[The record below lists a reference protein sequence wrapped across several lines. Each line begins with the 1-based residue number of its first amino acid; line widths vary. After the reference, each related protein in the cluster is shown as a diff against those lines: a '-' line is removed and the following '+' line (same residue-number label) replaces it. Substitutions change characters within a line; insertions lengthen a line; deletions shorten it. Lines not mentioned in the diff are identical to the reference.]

1 MTSELQVLMLTA
13 AGAGFIH
20 TVLGPDHY
28 LPFILIGKA
37 RNWNISKVLLL
48 TLICGIGHI
57 LGSLALGMVGVF
69 MGVGIEKLE
78 FVESIRGNIAAW
90 SLIAFGLIYAI
101 WGLRKALKNKA
112 HSHLHI
118 HNDGTLHQHSHNHHN
133 SHSHIHDSK
142 DAKNITPWILF
153 IIFVLGPCEVLIP
166 LLMYP
171 AAQYSIAGVLQ
182 VTLVFGLT
190 TILTMLGIVLVSSY
204 GFQFVPTKKLGL
216 YTHFIAGIMVFLSG
230 VAIQALGV

>member
-1 MTSELQVLMLTA
+1 MTGEFQVLMMTA

-37 RNWNISKVLLL
+37 RSWNISKVLLL
-48 TLICGIGHI
+48 TLVCGIGHI
-57 LGSLALGMVGVF
+57 IGSLVLGFAGVF
-69 MGVGIEKLE
+69 MGIGLDKLE
-78 FVESIRGNIAAW
+78 FVESVRGNIAAW
-90 SLIAFGLIYAI
+90 ALIAFGLVYAI

-112 HSHLHI
+112 HSHTHF
-118 HNDGTLHQHSHNHHN
+118 HSDGTLHQHTHNHTK
-133 SHSHIHDSK
+133 SHSHVHEPTDSR
-142 DAKNITPWILF
+142 NITPWVLF

-171 AAQYSIAGVLQ
+171 AAQYSLSGVLQ
-182 VTLVFGLT
+182 VTLVFGVT
-190 TILTMLGIVLVSSY
+190 TILTMLGVVLVSSY
-204 GFQFVPTKKLGL
+204 GIQLIPTKKLGL

-230 VAIQALGV
+230 VAIQVLGL